1 MIQSLHFSSESHTHT
16 HTCRPPGQR
25 SNRISWYKNN
35 HKCSKS
41 QSDRKSALWA
51 RPRGRSQQPKCLS
64 FTFPPEEPHL
74 DRWVCLQQIKT
85 NIKNKRNDDE
95 AVPTAARSNT
105 NTTPR
110 KTRHPETVWRQSVFT
125 NWFRVSDRKQ
135 TSETFR
141 IKLERRSESFQN
153 KVFNAA
159 TSVSI
164 YTINIP
170 AKRLKTRTKWAEGQ
184 RSKVYV
190 CVVKKKK
197 KDFKLAAPSLLAL
210 RYPRMPQWGGAQ
222 SSASPKMWVNNSVC
236 TWPRAR
242 TETRWNVNQS
252 SGSDTTG
259 CEARP
264 LLGHWGAAGRR
275 RSLMPRLIFIGQRPD
290 CSCSH

>member
-1 MIQSLHFSSESHTHT
+1 MTQSLYFSSESLTHT
-16 HTCRPPGQR
+16 HRPPGQR
-25 SNRISWYKNN
+25 SNSISWYKNN

-41 QSDRKSALWA
+41 QSDRKSVLSA

-64 FTFPPEEPHL
+64 FTFPPEESHL

-110 KTRHPETVWRQSVFT
+110 KTRHPETVWRQSRFK

-141 IKLERRSESFQN
+141 IKLERRSESFQD

-184 RSKVYV
+184 KVKSLRL
-190 CVVKKKK
+190 CRGKKKK
-197 KDFKLAAPSLLAL
+197 RILNSLFQACSPSGIPECLSGAGHRALHLQKCEWTTPSARDHERGQKHAEMWTNRAAATLQAVRPAPCWDTEVL
-210 RYPRMPQWGGAQ
+210 RGGGGA
-222 SSASPKMWVNNSVC
+222 
-236 TWPRAR
+236 
-242 TETRWNVNQS
+242 
-252 SGSDTTG
+252 
-259 CEARP
+259 
-264 LLGHWGAAGRR
+264 
-275 RSLMPRLIFIGQRPD
+275 
-290 CSCSH
+290 

>member
-1 MIQSLHFSSESHTHT
+1 MLS
-16 HTCRPPGQR
+16 
-25 SNRISWYKNN
+25 
-35 HKCSKS
+35 
-41 QSDRKSALWA
+41 A

-64 FTFPPEEPHL
+64 FTFPPEESHL

-110 KTRHPETVWRQSVFT
+110 KTRHPETVWRQSRFK

-141 IKLERRSESFQN
+141 IKLERRSESFQD

-184 RSKVYV
+184 KVKSLRL
-190 CVVKKKK
+190 CRGKKKK
-197 KDFKLAAPSLLAL
+197 RILNSLFQACSPSGIPECLSGAGHRALHLQKCEWTTPSARDHERGQKHAEMWTNRAAATLQAVRPAPCWDTEVL
-210 RYPRMPQWGGAQ
+210 RGGGGA
-222 SSASPKMWVNNSVC
+222 
-236 TWPRAR
+236 
-242 TETRWNVNQS
+242 
-252 SGSDTTG
+252 
-259 CEARP
+259 
-264 LLGHWGAAGRR
+264 
-275 RSLMPRLIFIGQRPD
+275 
-290 CSCSH
+290 